1 MILADKIIRLR
12 KKNGW
17 SQEELAEKINVS
29 RQAVSKWE
37 GAQTVPDLD
46 KILQL
51 SSLFG
56 VTTDYLLK
64 DEIENEEF
72 TDGTVQGVKRV
83 TMTEANE
90 YLDYRKKASYLI
102 GLGVLLCITSPC
114 ALIILS
120 AAPFFYS
127 ISPGLS
133 VLIGIAVLLIF
144 VAAAVGLFSFCGFRS
159 AAYSYLSKE
168 FETEYGVNGMV
179 KERDNKFRPFGIAS
193 NIIATCLCV
202 LSPLP
207 IIASAFLGNA
217 FVICISVAVSLL
229 LIGIGVMLYIVGTV
243 QSVSMHRLLK
253 DNTPPDEE
261 KQNDKPGINFPAVY
275 WLCATAI
282 YLIASFITGS
292 WGFTWVIWPIAGVLY
307 PLSKMIYNKVISK

>member
-17 SQEELAEKINVS
+17 SQEELADKMNVS

-37 GAQTVPDLD
+37 GAQAVPDLD

-51 SSLFG
+51 SNLFG

-83 TMTEANE
+83 TMAEANE

-102 GLGVLLCITSPC
+102 GLGVLFCIISPC

-120 AAPFFYS
+120 AAPFFYN
-127 ISPGLS
+127 ISSGLS
-133 VLIGIAVLLIF
+133 VLIGIAVLLLL

-179 KERDNKFRPFGIAS
+179 RDRDNKFRPFGIAS

-207 IIASAFLGNA
+207 IIAAAFLGNG
-217 FVICISVAVSLL
+217 FIVCISVAVALL

-253 DNTPPDEE
+253 DNAPAEE
-261 KQNDKPGINFPAVY
+261 ENQNKKSGTNFAAVY
-275 WLCATAI
+275 WLSATAI
-282 YLIASFITGS
+282 YLIASFITNL

-307 PLSKMIYNKVISK
+307 PLSKIIYNKVISK